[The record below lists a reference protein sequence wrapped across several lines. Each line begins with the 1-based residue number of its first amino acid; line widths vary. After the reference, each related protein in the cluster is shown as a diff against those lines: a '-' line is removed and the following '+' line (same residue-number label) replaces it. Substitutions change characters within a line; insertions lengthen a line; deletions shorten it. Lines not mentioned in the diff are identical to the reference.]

1 MRKKGVLSD
10 QDMVKHMSNKFED
23 DAKIRISEIKEVK
36 VFRKLV
42 PGILIHF
49 DSKKILK
56 EISYMDIETFLY
68 INSLNVDIELFT
80 RKVNELSEKYDVIV
94 TPVSYNTKVYPIFLL
109 KYVYIHMKD
118 FEKENKELG
127 GKENE

>member
-1 MRKKGVLSD
+1 MKLEESTRKVLYE
-10 QDMVKHMSNKFED
+10 M
-23 DAKIRISEIKEVK
+23 KEVK
-36 VFRKLV
+36 AFRELV
-42 PGILIHF
+42 PGIWRHY
-49 DSKKILK
+49 SSTKILK

-68 INSLNVDIELFT
+68 INSLNVDVELFT
-80 RKVNELSEKYDVIV
+80 RKVNELSEKYDVVV

-109 KYVYIHMKD
+109 KYVYIHMKE